1 MKRVILSR
9 KGFDSKYGGRPSP
22 IFKNGDIF
30 SLPIPQNGKSPKKYK
45 ALKFNGING
54 TQALN
59 EVSAIQV
66 SPNDFCHYD
75 PALNEKIG
83 LFGQA
88 GSAQSELKNNG
99 VGIGDL
105 FLFFGWFKKNENP
118 SVDVHKIFGWLQIDE
133 ILSGS
138 HEISKFLKKH
148 KLSHPHDPKYR
159 EYKNNTIYVSKKNFG
174 LFKKFSNELIL
185 SAPSYSKSMWQFPEN
200 YFKKIALNQSNI
212 FLNRLKWKDKKN
224 LLVDTNIG
232 PGQEFILDAQ
242 KAPEIS
248 AWAKSLIRD
257 QLR

>member
-30 SLPIPQNGKSPKKYK
+30 SLPIPQNGKSPKKFNE
-45 ALKFNGING
+45 LKFNGING
-54 TQALN
+54 DQALK
-59 EVSAIQV
+59 EVSATKV
-66 SPNDFCHYD
+66 TSEDFCHYD

-105 FLFFGWFKKNENP
+105 FLFFGWFKKKDDPNVN
-118 SVDVHKIFGWLQIDE
+118 VHKIFGWLQIEE
-133 ILSGS
+133 ILEGDR
-138 HEISKFLKKH
+138 EISTFLKRNNI
-148 KLSHPHDPKYR
+148 SHPHDPQYK

-174 LFKKFSNELIL
+174 LFKKFSNDLVL
-185 SAPSYSKSMWQFPEN
+185 TAPGYSKSMWQFPKK
-200 YFKKIALNQSNI
+200 YFGSVANKNGNI
-212 FLNRLKWKDKKN
+212 FLNRLKWKDKNN

-232 PGQEFILDAQ
+232 PGQEFILDA
-242 KAPEIS
+242 KNSPRIS
-248 AWAKSLIRD
+248 FWAKSLIREFK
-257 QLR
+257 Q

>member
-30 SLPIPQNGKSPKKYK
+30 SLPIPQNGKSSKKYHE
-45 ALKFNGING
+45 LKFNGING
-54 TQALN
+54 TQALK
-59 EVSAIQV
+59 EVSSTKV
-66 SPNDFCHYD
+66 TSEDFCHYD

-105 FLFFGWFKKNENP
+105 FLFFGWFKKTDNP
-118 SVDVHKIFGWLQIDE
+118 KINIHKIFGWLQIEE
-133 ILSGS
+133 ILDGNIQ
-138 HEISKFLKKH
+138 ISKFLKKNNIT
-148 KLSHPHDPKYR
+148 HPHDPKYK

-174 LFKKFSNELIL
+174 LFEKFSDDLVL
-185 SAPSYSKSMWQFPEN
+185 SAPGFSKSMWQFPKK
-200 YFKKIALNQSNI
+200 YFGSVNNKNRNI
-212 FLNRLKWKDKKN
+212 FLNRLKWKDRKN

-242 KAPEIS
+242 NTPRIS
-248 AWAKSLIRD
+248 MWAKSLIGGFK
-257 QLR
+257 